1 MCVLDASPFA
11 SALAHGRLFI
21 LAFLWLS
28 DLNRNED
35 SVYSANCGGSFR
47 LATAVIS
54 CYIFYLGQH
63 RSTIFALWVGHRHRD
78 YRWEKTNCSVQ
89 NVGWLLPWTTVV
101 TTILMRPM
109 ARTHIAAA
117 CRLPIW
123 VQALTTASLV
133 TNLLIIS
140 FKSWELASFPASLS
154 FASDKIEQLHWH
166 EEEHKQCRSRFS
178 VSSPPA
184 VSIFHCS
191 NTKFS
196 FPPFHIHSQSLTALQ
211 KLGEMS
217 WLI

>member
-1 MCVLDASPFA
+1 VCVRASPFA

-35 SVYSANCGGSFR
+35 SFFLFCQLRWFLPVGDGGDILLHFLSGTASIDHFR
-47 LATAVIS
+47 L
-54 CYIFYLGQH
+54 
-63 RSTIFALWVGHRHRD
+63 VGWAPSQRLKMRI
-78 YRWEKTNCSVQ
+78 TNCTVR

-109 ARTHIAAA
+109 ARTLIAAA

-133 TNLLIIS
+133 TYLMIIS
-140 FKSWELASFPASLS
+140 FESWKLASFPASLS
-154 FASDKIEQLHWH
+154 FASDKIEQLRWH
-166 EEEHKQCRSRFS
+166 EEENKQCRSRFS

-184 VSIFHCS
+184 VSIFHCT

-196 FPPFHIHSQSLTALQ
+196 LPPSTSILKVWQLFTN
-211 KLGEMS
+211 
-217 WLI
+217 